1 MTAEEK
7 LVHREDLFERGL
19 DERQVNQL
27 TFVRWSLHAG
37 YAQFHEWITSDAPVV
52 QTAERETPLTASE
65 EKEVST
71 S

>member
-1 MTAEEK
+1 MTM
-7 LVHREDLFERGL
+7 LLQRGDLFERGL
-19 DERQVNQL
+19 NERQVSYL
-27 TFVRWSLHAG
+27 SFVRWSLYAG